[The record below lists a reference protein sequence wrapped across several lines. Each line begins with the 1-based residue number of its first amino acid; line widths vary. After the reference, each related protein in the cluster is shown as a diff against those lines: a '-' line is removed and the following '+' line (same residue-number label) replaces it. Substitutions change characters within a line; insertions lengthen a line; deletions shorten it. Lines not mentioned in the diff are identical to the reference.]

1 MIPDWQMNVLNKLQG
16 IKPGELSMT
25 MSGRAVGKS
34 QMSSVAFQRLWD
46 ELHCRPVEDLK
57 LTEGT
62 VYGSKYYCVEPVGGS
77 WREMELWCHTTFG
90 EITGTSIWG
99 EKSAP
104 EPAMRWYMNNRKFWF
119 RDDADRLMFVMKWR

>member
-46 ELHCRPVEDLK
+46 ELHRRPVEDLK

-62 VYGSKYYCVEPVGGS
+62 VYGSKYYCVEPTGGS
-77 WREMELWCHTTFG
+77 WRDMEYWCHITFG
-90 EITGTSIWG
+90 NPGDRIWDSGKGSIVQPSVGT
-99 EKSAP
+99 
-104 EPAMRWYMNNRKFWF
+104 
-119 RDDADRLMFVMKWR
+119 

>member
-1 MIPDWQMNVLNKLQG
+1 MIPDWQMNMLNKLQG

-46 ELHCRPVEDLK
+46 ELHRRPVEDLK

-62 VYGSKYYCVEPVGGS
+62 VYGSRYHCVEPVGGS
-77 WREMELWCHTTFG
+77 WIEMQEWCFNQFG
-90 EITGTSIWG
+90 DSGKHIWG
-99 EKSAP
+99 EKETP
-104 EPAMRWYMNNRKFWF
+104 EPAQRWYMNNRKFWF
-119 RDDADRLMFVMKWR
+119 RDNADRLIFVMKWR